1 MDVVNEI
8 LRQGPLGELSSL
20 YKRTILTLFFSIVV
34 TLFIMLIILLYQGG
48 QQYIGYGYLFTT

>member
-48 QQYIGYGYLFTT
+48 QQYI